1 MSQTRRTFL
10 NYLAAGT
17 TMTIATGAAT
27 RAFAQAAPRVL
38 VVGGGTGGCTA
49 AKYLKLENP
58 DLQVIV
64 IEPFD
69 QIYRCW
75 GSNEVLTG
83 HLDMAGITITHD
95 ALRRN
100 YGIEFIYARVVG
112 NDPAAKTVTLESG
125 DTVGYDRM
133 IVSPGIGF
141 IMDTVEGYDQE
152 AADGPIPHGWKAGEQ
167 TRRLK
172 AQIDAMPGNGL
183 MVIAP
188 PPNPYRCPPGPYE
201 RASLLT
207 EYFTHEKPNAK
218 IMILDIKNGF
228 TKDQPFMLGW
238 NRLYGFNIPIE
249 KMSGM
254 PADVRQHDVSGRLE
268 WVSADNGGQVV
279 AMDPGAM
286 TVTSSSGETIKADVI
301 NYIPPQRA
309 ADLAF
314 TMDLTDGNWCP
325 IIAETMESA
334 RHPFIHVIGDATIAG
349 AMPKSG
355 YSANTQAKI
364 AAAQVN
370 RLLTG
375 QDLIEP
381 TWSNVCFSR
390 VSNEYG
396 VSIGDQY
403 RLDRANNAIIKT
415 EGAGGVSPLDA
426 THAINRMEAFYQAS
440 WMANFAA
447 DCFE

>member
-1 MSQTRRTFL
+1 MNQTRRTFL

-17 TMTIATGAAT
+17 TMTIATGSAS
-27 RAFAQAAPRVL
+27 RAFAQASPRVL

-58 DLQVIV
+58 DLQVTV
-64 IEPFD
+64 IEPFA

-83 HLDMAGITITHD
+83 HLDMDGITVTHD
-95 ALRRN
+95 MLRAN
-100 YGIEFIYARVVG
+100 YGIEFIYDRVVG
-112 NDPAAKTVTLESG
+112 NDPLAKTVTLASG
-125 DTVGYDRM
+125 EAVGYDRM
-133 IVSPGIGF
+133 IVSPGVGF
-141 IMDTVEGYDQE
+141 IMDTVDGYDQA
-152 AADGPIPHGWKAGEQ
+152 AADGPIPHAWKAGEQ

-172 AQIDAMPGNGL
+172 AQIDAMPDNGL
-183 MVIAP
+183 MVIVP

-238 NRLYGFNIPIE
+238 NRLYGFNIPME

-254 PADVRQHDVSGRLE
+254 PPDVRQHDVPGRLE

-286 TVTSSSGETIKADVI
+286 SVSTSSGETIKADVI

-314 TMDLTDGNWCP
+314 TMDLTEGNWCP
-325 IIAETMESA
+325 IDAETMESS
-334 RHPFIHVIGDATIAG
+334 RHPFIHIIGDATIAG

-364 AAAQVN
+364 AAAQVT
-370 RLLTG
+370 RLLTN

-403 RLDRANNAIIKT
+403 RLDRENNAIIKT
-415 EGAGGVSPLDA
+415 PGSGGVSPLDA

>member
-1 MSQTRRTFL
+1 MTQTRRTFL

-17 TMTIATGAAT
+17 TMAVTTGKAG

-58 DLQVIV
+58 DLQVTV
-64 IEPFD
+64 IEPFE

-83 HLDMAGITITHD
+83 HLDMDGITITHD
-95 ALRRN
+95 ALRQN
-100 YGIEFIYARVVG
+100 YGIEFIYDSVVG
-112 NDPAAKTVTLESG
+112 NDPAAKTVTLAGGE
-125 DTVGYDRM
+125 TVRYDRM
-133 IVSPGIGF
+133 IVSPGVGF
-141 IMDTVEGYDQE
+141 IMDIVEGYDQA
-152 AADGPIPHGWKAGEQ
+152 AADGPIPHAWKAGEQ

-172 AQIDAMPGNGL
+172 AQIDAMPDNGL

-207 EYFTHEKPNAK
+207 EYFTHEKPRAK

-268 WVSADNGGQVV
+268 WVSADNGGVIT
-279 AMDPGAM
+279 AMDPSAM
-286 TVTSSSGETIKADVI
+286 TVTTAAGETIKADVI

-314 TMDLTDGNWCP
+314 TMDLVDGNWCP

-364 AAAQVN
+364 AAAQIN

-403 RLDRANNAIIKT
+403 RLDRENNVIIKT
-415 EGAGGVSPLDA
+415 EGSGGVSPLDA